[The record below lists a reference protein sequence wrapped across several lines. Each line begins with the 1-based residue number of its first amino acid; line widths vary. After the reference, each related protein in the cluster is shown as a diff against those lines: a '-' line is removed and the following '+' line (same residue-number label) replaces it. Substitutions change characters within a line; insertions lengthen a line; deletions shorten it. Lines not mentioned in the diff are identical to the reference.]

1 MSKVSSKVYIFHTLD
16 NNTDRVDEEYEEIIQ
31 NWLSYCPI
39 KKVQEITGTQ
49 IAIERYMVMELEK
62 LGYKVTKDKGE

>member
-16 NNTDRVDEEYEEIIQ
+16 NNTDRVDEEYEDLIQ
-31 NWLSYCPI
+31 EWIGHCPI
-39 KKVQEITGTQ
+39 NKVQEITGTQ
-49 IAIERYMVMELEK
+49 IAIERYMVNELEK